1 MCVYQPYTPRERH
14 PLFFRYPLV
23 VPHPSQVVGSLQRQR
38 LPPQPRSC
46 LIAPSP
52 SQSQRQGLPRPGEKI
67 RRIDT
72 ATVGSQQL
80 QRKYLMT
87 P

>member
-46 LIAPSP
+46 LIAPASR
-52 SQSQRQGLPRPGEKI
+52 S
-67 RRIDT
+67 
-72 ATVGSQQL
+72 SQQEL
-80 QRKYLMT
+80 PNRKRKYT
-87 P
+87 ESTQQQPKPSNCNGNI